1 MAESLKQFAD
11 ELESADDFGKTLNNM
26 IRKTLKAHQR
36 IIFNGNG
43 YDDAWVA
50 EAEKRGL
57 CNLKSTPDA
66 LAQYLKPKNV
76 ALFTSHGVYTEAEMQ
91 SRYEIM
97 LEKYCKVINIEALT
111 MLQMAKRD
119 ILPAVSAYSAELV
132 ETALSKKALS
142 DKIDTTYEEECAAKI
157 SKLTAKMYAKVAAL
171 EKAVNGADK
180 MTDGL
185 KRAIYFKDKV
195 FTTMGELRQTAD
207 ALETITSDEYWPL
220 PSYGK
225 MLFSV
230 K

>member
-1 MAESLKQFAD
+1 
-11 ELESADDFGKTLNNM
+11 
-26 IRKTLKAHQR
+26 
-36 IIFNGNG
+36 
-43 YDDAWVA
+43 
-50 EAEKRGL
+50 
-57 CNLKSTPDA
+57 
-66 LAQYLKPKNV
+66 
-76 ALFTSHGVYTEAEMQ
+76 
-91 SRYEIM
+91 
-97 LEKYCKVINIEALT
+97 
-111 MLQMAKRD
+111 MAKRD